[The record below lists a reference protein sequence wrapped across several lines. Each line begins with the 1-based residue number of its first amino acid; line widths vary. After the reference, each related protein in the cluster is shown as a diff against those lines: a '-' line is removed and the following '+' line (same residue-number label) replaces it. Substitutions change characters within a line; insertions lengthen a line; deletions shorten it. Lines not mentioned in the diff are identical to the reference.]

1 MQKRKFISIF
11 LLIIFILTINTTI
24 VSAEIVTTNTEKQ
37 GPANSWRYSNDNIS
51 TMMTLQNYLIPS
63 SSKSSKPSNTTMKG
77 IDISEHN
84 GNINWAK
91 ASKKIDYAI
100 LRVGYGSNIK
110 SQDDKKFKQ
119 NAEACKKYK
128 IPFGVYL
135 YSYAKNTNQAKSEA
149 YHVLRLIKGYH
160 LDFPVYYDLED
171 NSQVHL
177 GASTKG
183 SIAKVFC
190 NIISNAEY
198 KVGIYA
204 NLNWW
209 NNYLTNSSFKNSN
222 WYKWVAQVGSFCT
235 YKGAYQM
242 WQYSFTGKIDG
253 ISGYTDMNYWF
264 GPKIKSYYAY
274 ATTKPCLSIDKT
286 NINIKLGNNLSKTSK
301 ISAKASTGG
310 KINYSSSNSKV
321 ATIDKYGKITAKS
334 RGTCSVKAT
343 LNADSKVYKTC
354 KVNVTQQVTKL
365 KLNKTNIAIADQ
377 TKATSLKLNVYPA
390 NANNKKITWTSNNKN
405 IVTVNSSGKL
415 SVKNKGNCTI
425 KCSTTDGSKISTN
438 CKVSVKS
445 IVPTK
450 ITAKDEYYLD
460 LGKKIKLNYSI
471 YPANT
476 TNKKV
481 TYTSSDNK
489 VATVDNNG
497 NITAKQEGE
506 CTISINSSISKKLT
520 AITDIYVRR
529 MITDIAPTTT
539 NVVTHVGEQKQIQTL
554 ILPTNASIKTLK
566 YTSTDKNIATVDDK
580 GIITGINVGSCQIK
594 ISTIDGSNKNTY
606 INVEVKDISAI
617 QKTIN
622 FAKSKSGLGL
632 KALKKKDKTNTFVD
646 DQWCAMFC
654 QYVLRSTNPTSIA
667 TQVSSKSCGSW
678 SLSLKAKGKYHAHG
692 TKYVP
697 KAGDLVFFTY
707 TGAKGAQSFL
717 NHIGLITNYNPKTY
731 MIKTIEGNTNGNGI
745 YTTKVAEKEYF
756 INNTKINGFGEV
768 DYN

>member
-84 GNINWAK
+84 GSINWAK

-183 SIAKVFC
+183 SIAKAFC

-274 ATTKPCLSIDKT
+274 ATTKPCLSIDK
-286 NINIKLGNNLSKTSK
+286 I
-301 ISAKASTGG
+301 
-310 KINYSSSNSKV
+310 
-321 ATIDKYGKITAKS
+321 
-334 RGTCSVKAT
+334 
-343 LNADSKVYKTC
+343 
-354 KVNVTQQVTKL
+354 
-365 KLNKTNIAIADQ
+365 
-377 TKATSLKLNVYPA
+377 
-390 NANNKKITWTSNNKN
+390 
-405 IVTVNSSGKL
+405 
-415 SVKNKGNCTI
+415 
-425 KCSTTDGSKISTN
+425 
-438 CKVSVKS
+438 
-445 IVPTK
+445 
-450 ITAKDEYYLD
+450 
-460 LGKKIKLNYSI
+460 
-471 YPANT
+471 
-476 TNKKV
+476 
-481 TYTSSDNK
+481 
-489 VATVDNNG
+489 
-497 NITAKQEGE
+497 
-506 CTISINSSISKKLT
+506 
-520 AITDIYVRR
+520 
-529 MITDIAPTTT
+529 
-539 NVVTHVGEQKQIQTL
+539 
-554 ILPTNASIKTLK
+554 
-566 YTSTDKNIATVDDK
+566 
-580 GIITGINVGSCQIK
+580 
-594 ISTIDGSNKNTY
+594 
-606 INVEVKDISAI
+606 
-617 QKTIN
+617 
-622 FAKSKSGLGL
+622 
-632 KALKKKDKTNTFVD
+632 
-646 DQWCAMFC
+646 
-654 QYVLRSTNPTSIA
+654 
-667 TQVSSKSCGSW
+667 
-678 SLSLKAKGKYHAHG
+678 
-692 TKYVP
+692 
-697 KAGDLVFFTY
+697 
-707 TGAKGAQSFL
+707 
-717 NHIGLITNYNPKTY
+717 
-731 MIKTIEGNTNGNGI
+731 
-745 YTTKVAEKEYF
+745 
-756 INNTKINGFGEV
+756 
-768 DYN
+768 

>member
-1 MQKRKFISIF
+1 MQKRKFISIL

-24 VSAEIVTTNTEKQ
+24 VSAETITNNTKKQ

-51 TMMTLQNYLIPS
+51 TMIALQNYLMPG

-77 IDISEHN
+77 IDISDHN

-91 ASKKIDYAI
+91 VSKKIDYAI
-100 LRVGYGSNIK
+100 LRVGYGNNMK

-135 YSYAKNTNQAKSEA
+135 YSYAKNTSQAKSEA

-177 GASTKG
+177 GSSTLG
-183 SIAKVFC
+183 SIAKTFC
-190 NIISNAEY
+190 NTISNAEY
-198 KVGIYA
+198 KIGIYA
-204 NLNWW
+204 NFNWW
-209 NNYLTNSSFKNSN
+209 NNYLTNSTFKSSN
-222 WYKWVAQVGSFCT
+222 WYKWVAQYSSSCD
-235 YKGAYQM
+235 YKSTYQM
-242 WQYSFTGKIDG
+242 WQYSSKGKVEG
-253 ISGYTDMNYWF
+253 ISGHTDMNYWF

-274 ATTKPCLSIDKT
+274 ATTKPCLSIDKN
-286 NINIKLGNNLSKTSK
+286 NITIKLGNNLSKTSK

-310 KINYSSSNSKV
+310 KINYSSSNPKV
-321 ATIDKYGKITAKS
+321 ATINKYGKITAKS
-334 RGTCSVKAT
+334 RGVCLVKAT
-343 LNADSKVYKTC
+343 LNSDSKVYKTC
-354 KVNVTQQVTKL
+354 KVNVTQQVIKI
-365 KLNKTNIAIADQ
+365 KLNKSSIAIADQ
-377 TKATSLKLNVYPA
+377 TKATSLKLNIYPT
-390 NANNKKITWTSNNKN
+390 NANNKKITWSSSNKN
-405 IVTVNSSGKL
+405 VVTVNSSGKL
-415 SVKNKGNCTI
+415 SVKNRGNCTI
-425 KCSTTDGSKISTN
+425 KCSTTDGSKINTS
-438 CKVSVKS
+438 CKVSVKN

-460 LGKKIKLNYSI
+460 LGKKTKLNYSV

-489 VATVDNNG
+489 IATVDNNG
-497 NITAKQEGE
+497 NVTAKKEGE
-506 CTISINSSISKKLT
+506 CIITISSNQKKLT
-520 AITDIYVRR
+520 ATADIYVRK
-529 MITDIAPTTT
+529 MITELAPTTT
-539 NVVTHVGEQKQIQTL
+539 IVTTHKGEQKQIQTL
-554 ILPTNASIKTLK
+554 ILPTNASVKALK
-566 YTSTDKNIATVDDK
+566 YVSTNKNIATVDDK

-594 ISTIDGSNKNTY
+594 ISTIDGSNKNVY
-606 INVEVKDISAI
+606 INVEVKSISAI

-622 FAKSKSGLGL
+622 FAKSKNGLGL

-654 QYVLRSTNPTSIA
+654 QYVLRSTNPNSIA

-678 SLSLKAKGKYHAHG
+678 SLSLKAKGKYHAYG
-692 TKYVP
+692 AKYVP
-697 KAGDLVFFTY
+697 KAGDLIFFTY

-717 NHIGLITNYNPKTY
+717 NHIGLITEYNPKTY
-731 MIKTIEGNTNGNGI
+731 RVKTIEGNTNGNGI
-745 YTTKVAEKEYF
+745 YTTKVTEKEYF

>member
-24 VSAEIVTTNTEKQ
+24 VSAKTVTTNTEKQ

-51 TMMTLQNYLIPS
+51 TMMALQNYLMPS
-63 SSKSSKPSNTTMKG
+63 SFKSSKPSNTTMKG
-77 IDISEHN
+77 IDVSEHN

-100 LRVGYGSNIK
+100 LRVGYGSNMN

-135 YSYAKNTNQAKSEA
+135 YSYAQNTSQAKSEA
-149 YHVLRLIKGYH
+149 YHVIRLIKGYH

-177 GASTKG
+177 GASTLG
-183 SIAKVFC
+183 SIAKTFC
-190 NIISNAEY
+190 TTISNAEY

-209 NNYLTNSSFKNSN
+209 NNYLTNSSFKNSK
-222 WYKWVAQVGSFCT
+222 WYKWVAQVDSSCT
-235 YKGAYQM
+235 YKGTYQM
-242 WQYSFTGKIDG
+242 WQYSFTGNIDG
-253 ISGYTDMNYWF
+253 ISGHTDMNYWF
-264 GPKIKSYYAY
+264 GPKIKSYYSY
-274 ATTKPCLSIDKT
+274 TTTKPCLSIDKT
-286 NINIKLGNNLSKTSK
+286 NIDIKLGNNLSNTNE
-301 ISAKASTGG
+301 IVAKASTGG
-310 KINYSSSNSKV
+310 KINYSSSNSKI

-334 RGTCSVKAT
+334 RGVCSVKAT
-343 LNADSKVYKTC
+343 LNADSKVYRTC

-365 KLNKTNIAIADQ
+365 KLNKTSIAIADQ
-377 TKATSLKLNVYPA
+377 TQATSLKLAVYPT
-390 NANNKKITWTSNNKN
+390 NANNKKITWTSSNKK
-405 IVTVNSSGKL
+405 IVTVNTSGKL

-425 KCSTTDGSKISTN
+425 KCSTTDGSKINTN
-438 CKVSVKS
+438 CKISVKS
-445 IVPTK
+445 IIPTK
-450 ITAKDEYYLD
+450 ITIKDEYYLN
-460 LGKKIKLNYSI
+460 LGKKTKLKYSI
-471 YPANT
+471 YPTNT
-476 TNKKV
+476 TYKKV
-481 TYTSSDNK
+481 TYTSSNTK
-489 VATVDNNG
+489 IASVDNNG
-497 NITAKQEGE
+497 NVTAKKEGE
-506 CTISINSSISKKLT
+506 CIITISSNQKKLT
-520 AITDIYVRR
+520 ATADIYVRK
-529 MITDIAPTTT
+529 MITELAPTTT
-539 NVVTHVGEQKQIQTL
+539 IIATHKGEQKQIQTL
-554 ILPTNASIKTLK
+554 VLPTNASIKTLR
-566 YTSTDKNIATVDDK
+566 YASTNKNIATVDDK

-594 ISTIDGSNKNTY
+594 ISTIDGSNKNTS

-622 FAKSKSGLGL
+622 FAKSKNGLGL
-632 KALKKKDKTNTFVD
+632 KVLKKNDKTNTFVD

-654 QYVLRSTNPTSIA
+654 QYVLRSTNPNSIA

-678 SLSLKAKGKYHAHG
+678 SLGLKAKGKYHAHG

-697 KAGDLVFFTY
+697 KAGDLIFFTY

-717 NHIGLITNYNPKTY
+717 NHIGLITEYNPKTY

-745 YTTKVAEKEYF
+745 YTTKVTEKEYF

>member
-1 MQKRKFISIF
+1 MQKRKIISIF
-11 LLIIFILTINTTI
+11 LLIIFILTFNTTI
-24 VSAEIVTTNTEKQ
+24 VSAETITNNTKKQ

-51 TMMTLQNYLIPS
+51 TMMTLQNYLMSS
-63 SSKSSKPSNTTMKG
+63 SSKRSKPSNTTMKG
-77 IDISEHN
+77 IDVSSHN
-84 GNINWAK
+84 KNIDWAK
-91 ASKKIDYAI
+91 VSKKIDYAI
-100 LRVGYGSNIK
+100 LRVGYGNNYTY
-110 SQDDKKFKQ
+110 QDDTYFKK

-135 YSYAKNTNQAKSEA
+135 YSYAKNTSQAKSEA
-149 YHVLRLIKGYH
+149 NHVLRLIKGYH

-177 GASTKG
+177 GTSTLG
-183 SIAKVFC
+183 SIAKTFC

-204 NLNWW
+204 NLYWW
-209 NNYLTNSSFKNSN
+209 NNYLTSSTFENSK
-222 WYKWVAQVGSFCT
+222 WHKWVAQYSSSCD
-235 YKGAYQM
+235 YKSTYQM
-242 WQYSFTGKIDG
+242 WQYSSKGKVEG
-253 ISGYTDMNYWF
+253 IKGYTDMNYWF

-286 NINIKLGNNLSKTSK
+286 NINIKLGNNLPNTNK
-301 ISAKASTGG
+301 IVAKASTGG

-321 ATIDKYGKITAKS
+321 ATIDKHGKITAKS
-334 RGTCSVKAT
+334 RGVCLIRAT
-343 LNADSKVYKTC
+343 LNSDSKVYKTC
-354 KVNVTQQVTKL
+354 KVNVTQQVIKL
-365 KLNKTNIAIADQ
+365 KLNKSSIAIADQ
-377 TKATSLKLNVYPA
+377 TKAASLKLNIYPT
-390 NANNKKITWTSNNKN
+390 NANNKKITWSSSNKN
-405 IVTVNSSGKL
+405 VVTVNSSGKL
-415 SVKNKGNCTI
+415 SVKNRGNCTI
-425 KCSTTDGSKISTN
+425 KCSTTDGSKINTS
-438 CKVSVKS
+438 CKVSVKN

-460 LGKKIKLNYSI
+460 LGKKTKLNYSI

-489 VATVDNNG
+489 VATVDSNG
-497 NITAKQEGE
+497 NVTAKKEGE
-506 CTISINSSISKKLT
+506 CIITISSSQRKLT
-520 AITDIYVRR
+520 ATADIYVRK
-529 MITDIAPTTT
+529 MITELAPTTT
-539 NVVTHVGEQKQIQTL
+539 IVTTHKGEQKQIQTL
-554 ILPTNASIKTLK
+554 ILPTNASVKALK
-566 YTSTDKNIATVDDK
+566 YVSTNKNIATVDDK
-580 GIITGINVGSCQIK
+580 GIITGVNVGSCQIK
-594 ISTIDGSNKNTY
+594 ISTIDGSNKNVY
-606 INVEVKDISAI
+606 INVEVKSISAI

-654 QYVLRSTNPTSIA
+654 QYVLRSTNPNSIA

-678 SLSLKAKGKYHAHG
+678 SLGLKGKGKYHAHG

-697 KAGDLVFFTY
+697 KAGDLIFFTY

-717 NHIGLITNYNPKTY
+717 NHIGLITEYNPKTY
-731 MIKTIEGNTNGNGI
+731 RVKTIEGNTNGNGI
-745 YTTKVAEKEYF
+745 YTTKVTKKEYF

>member
-11 LLIIFILTINTTI
+11 LLIIFILTFNTTI
-24 VSAEIVTTNTEKQ
+24 VSAETITNNTKKQ

-51 TMMTLQNYLIPS
+51 TMMALQNYLMPS
-63 SSKSSKPSNTTMKG
+63 SSKRSKPSNTTMKG
-77 IDISEHN
+77 IDVSEHN

-91 ASKKIDYAI
+91 ASKKIDYVI
-100 LRVGYGSNIK
+100 LRVGYGNNIK

-135 YSYAKNTNQAKSEA
+135 YSYAKNTSQAKSEA
-149 YHVLRLIKGYH
+149 NHVLRLIKGYH

-177 GASTKG
+177 GASTLG
-183 SIAKVFC
+183 SIAKTFC
-190 NIISNAEY
+190 NTISNAEY

-204 NLNWW
+204 NLYWW
-209 NNYLTNSSFKNSN
+209 NNYLTNPIFKSPN
-222 WYKWVAQVGSFCT
+222 WYKWVAQVDSSCT
-235 YKGAYQM
+235 YKGTYQM
-242 WQYSFTGKIDG
+242 WQYSFTGNIDG
-253 ISGYTDMNYWF
+253 ISGHTDMNYWF

-286 NINIKLGNNLSKTSK
+286 NVNIKLGNNLPNTNK
-301 ISAKASTGG
+301 IVAKASTGG
-310 KINYSSSNSKV
+310 KINYSSSNSKI
-321 ATIDKYGKITAKS
+321 ATIDKHGKITAKS
-334 RGTCSVKAT
+334 RGVCSVKAT
-343 LNADSKVYKTC
+343 LNADSKVYRTC

-365 KLNKTNIAIADQ
+365 KLNKTSIAIADQ
-377 TKATSLKLNVYPA
+377 TQATSLKLAVYPS
-390 NANNKKITWTSNNKN
+390 NANNKKVTWTSSNKN
-405 IVTVNSSGKL
+405 IVTVNTSGKL

-425 KCSTTDGSKISTN
+425 KCSTTDGSKINTN

-445 IVPTK
+445 IIPTK

-460 LGKKIKLNYSI
+460 LGKKTKLNYSI
-471 YPANT
+471 YPKNT

-481 TYTSSDNK
+481 IYTSSNTK
-489 VATVDNNG
+489 IASVDNNG
-497 NITAKQEGE
+497 NVTAKKEGE
-506 CTISINSSISKKLT
+506 CIITISSSQKKLT
-520 AITDIYVRR
+520 ATADIYVRK
-529 MITDIAPTTT
+529 MITELAPTTT
-539 NVVTHVGEQKQIQTL
+539 TVVTHKGEQKQIQTL
-554 ILPTNASIKTLK
+554 ILPTNASVKALK
-566 YTSTDKNIATVDDK
+566 YVSTNKNIATVDDK
-580 GIITGINVGSCQIK
+580 GVITGINVGSCQIK
-594 ISTIDGSNKNTY
+594 ISTIDGSNKNTS
-606 INVEVKDISAI
+606 INVEVKNISAI
-617 QKTIN
+617 QKTVN

-632 KALKKKDKTNTFVD
+632 KALKENDKTNTFVD

-654 QYVLRSTNPTSIA
+654 QYVLRSTNPNSIA

-678 SLSLKAKGKYHAHG
+678 SLGLKAKGKYHAHG

-697 KAGDLVFFTY
+697 KAGDLIFFTY

-717 NHIGLITNYNPKTY
+717 NHIGLITEYNPRTY
-731 MIKTIEGNTNGNGI
+731 IIKTIEGNTNGNGI